1 MPKNGLFPF
10 CVGGPNGFRLD
21 VDWKSQPAGAPL
33 ILITAFNN
41 PKAVNFGGKRL
52 LEQA

>member
-1 MPKNGLFPF
+1 MPKNGLFPS
-10 CVGGPNGFRLD
+10 CRRPNGSRLD
-21 VDWKSQPAGAPL
+21 VNWKPEPAGAPL
-33 ILITAFNN
+33 ILTTAFNN